1 MKNPSFNELFKS
13 IETESDL
20 QSINIHTIESVIRKN
35 TTLTLNTPV
44 RRASTVKSWLSWI
57 YKNMEMQ

>member
-1 MKNPSFNELFKS
+1 MKKPSFNELFKS
-13 IETESDL
+13 IKTESDL

-35 TTLTLNTPV
+35 TTLTLNTPI